1 MKMKSEHFEHIKSEI
16 SAVLLKYNDNDRLV
30 EEYRQGLYPRA
41 DKTKDV
47 QRRFCFDVMYGAGLS
62 KYACETL
69 YPYLNDDHIYTALK
83 AICPAIKR
91 AELCQN

>member
-1 MKMKSEHFEHIKSEI
+1 MKIKPEHFEHIKAEI
-16 SAVLLKYNDNDRLV
+16 DTVLLKYNQDDRLV

-62 KYACETL
+62 SFVCDKL

-83 AICPAIKR
+83 AICPAIER
-91 AELCQN
+91 RV

>member
-1 MKMKSEHFEHIKSEI
+1 MKIKTEHFEYIKSEI
-16 SAVLLKYNDNDRLV
+16 SAVLLKYNANNRLV
-30 EEYRQGLYPRA
+30 DEYRQGLYPRA

-62 KYACETL
+62 KYVCETL

-83 AICPAIKR
+83 AICPTIKGG
-91 AELCQN
+91 AE